1 MIGGPKPVDRAACH
15 NYALAVA
22 VRTQG
27 RALLVKWMR
36 ADKSRT
42 QGFVA
47 RTLSVTQ
54 PAVRAWV
61 RGESRP
67 VEAYR
72 EALRR
77 LAGIPPEAWE
87 TRQERE
93 RRAKALAGVD
103 SIGVGSPGS
112 PDSPRGAA

>member
-1 MIGGPKPVDRAACH
+1 M
-15 NYALAVA
+15 
-22 VRTQG
+22 
-27 RALLVKWMR
+27 LVKWMR

-47 RTLSVTQ
+47 RTLSVSQ

-67 VEAYR
+67 VWAYR
-72 EALRR
+72 EALQR

-87 TRQERE
+87 TKKERELQER
-93 RRAKALAGVD
+93 ALAGV
-103 SIGVGSPGS
+103 SAATSQ
-112 PDSPRGAA
+112 GAP